1 MTSSIECCV
10 VLRVYDSYFSQIWY
24 KSQADCHDSGKCQI
38 HMSAKSKMAAH
49 AILNF
54 GKYDNYVD
62 ETFAW
67 YKWVRSLDDN
77 SSNIPKTH
85 DVISYRLAISSGS
98 VFVEPGRNLPGCLNN
113 NNCVGDDTKATA
125 RQSPNCIKKT
135 KKTRSCI
142 PR

>member
-1 MTSSIECCV
+1 
-10 VLRVYDSYFSQIWY
+10 
-24 KSQADCHDSGKCQI
+24 
-38 HMSAKSKMAAH
+38 MAAH

-98 VFVEPGRNLPGCLNN
+98 VFVEPGRNSHRSFFTECDMYVTMNRSVQLHHSQAWENVWQTFTVAL
-113 NNCVGDDTKATA
+113 AT
-125 RQSPNCIKKT
+125 T
-135 KKTRSCI
+135 
-142 PR
+142 

>member
-1 MTSSIECCV
+1 
-10 VLRVYDSYFSQIWY
+10 
-24 KSQADCHDSGKCQI
+24 
-38 HMSAKSKMAAH
+38 MAAH

-98 VFVEPGRNLPGCLNN
+98 VFVEPGRNLPGTTVSETIRKPPL
-113 NNCVGDDTKATA
+113 VKAQTA
-125 RQSPNCIKKT
+125 FKKKQ
-135 KKTRSCI
+135 KKN
-142 PR
+142 